1 MWTISAAARAAL
13 RSSHT
18 ITGRAT
24 AYTPSGGVLADF
36 PVKEATIT
44 ADAKSQVRRTA
55 TLTVADPSMWPA
67 SGFDALSPV
76 GSEIALEYGVVLST
90 GVEWVPVFR
99 GPVQTAS
106 LDSPTTDALTVELAD
121 RSKWVAEDR
130 FDVPTQTH
138 DGATVVDEITR
149 LIRETLPGVPVLDLT
164 GDTTLAAVLDIDKE
178 RWQDGVEKLA
188 DSIGAEVFADQ
199 VGRFV
204 IRPQP
209 TLFDDPAWVVDAG
222 STGVLVKLERELT
235 REQVYNAVIASGQR
249 SDGTPPVWA
258 KVVDD
263 DPDSPTRYGGPFG
276 RKPRFYSSPL
286 LTTQDMA
293 DGAAATLLE
302 RVRGYVATVEVTA
315 VPNPALEPGDVI
327 EVRLLDGTRQRH
339 IVDKVPLTFSPG
351 TQAYTTRSVDLPAES
366 G

>member
-1 MWTISAAARAAL
+1 MWNISAAARAAL
-13 RSSHT
+13 RGAHG

-36 PVKEATIT
+36 PIKEASIT

-55 TLTVADPSMWPA
+55 TLTVADPSMWPS

-76 GSEIALEYGVVLST
+76 GAEIALEYGIVLST

-106 LDSPTTDALTVELAD
+106 LDMPITDALSVDLSD
-121 RSKWVAEDR
+121 RSKTVADDR
-130 FDVPTQTH
+130 FDVPTQTIA
-138 DGATVVDEITR
+138 GNTVVQEITR
-149 LIRETLPGVPVLDLT
+149 LIRATLPNVEVIDRT
-164 GDTTLAAVLDIDKE
+164 GDTTVAAVLDIDKE
-178 RWQDGVEKLA
+178 RWQDGIEKLA

-235 REQVYNAVIASGQR
+235 RDQVYNAVIASGQR
-249 SDGTPPVWA
+249 SDGIPPVWA
-258 KVVDD
+258 KVTDD

-286 LTTQDMA
+286 LTSQDMA
-293 DGAAATLLE
+293 EAAAASLLE
-302 RVRGYVATVEVTA
+302 RVRGYVASVEVTA

-339 IVDKVPLTFSPG
+339 ILDKVPLTFSPG
-351 TQAYTTRSVDLPAES
+351 VQAYTTRSIELPAES